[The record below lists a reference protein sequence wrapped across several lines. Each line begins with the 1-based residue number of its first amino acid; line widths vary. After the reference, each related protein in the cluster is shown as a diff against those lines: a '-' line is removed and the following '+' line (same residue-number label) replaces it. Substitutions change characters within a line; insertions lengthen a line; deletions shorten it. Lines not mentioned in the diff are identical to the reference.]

1 MNKYEMFD
9 ALNDYHKGL
18 SHAKSKL
25 YGVKQDNTRY
35 YNRIGEPGNYRYF
48 YTKAEW
54 DAYQEGEKKAKEEAK
69 KTIENVNPWTAQNTI
84 DAIIDENV
92 KKGVNKLTEDIRKSS
107 PEYIKNKAAD
117 EAMQK
122 AEIEKWNELCK
133 QNNPVKTVAQ
143 KQAEDSMKGYEE
155 WHDLRETKKKGK
167 DNLDRALAKWKADR
181 ERAAEELKRID
192 EEKKRK
198 AEEELKK
205 ENAVKFVQE
214 YQSEEVKANS
224 EWLMTDP
231 ESELLMATDV
241 INASLFSGTP
251 GEYDKEID
259 EIYQKIEAR
268 KRTEITDT
276 NYDSEGFG
284 LKVKNYELP
293 IEEEIKLVNPGYYYS
308 DSNLGS
314 DITKYNQNCYAC
326 TTAMALRKK
335 GYDVTAG
342 TDYNGAPV
350 ITDMYGNDLN
360 VTDNE
365 IGLAYNELWTG
376 NFTKYDTPTNT
387 FNKMFSEPVGS
398 YGDFNLEYTSA
409 LGGGGHSIFYEVHS
423 DGIHF
428 YDCQIGCEI
437 DMNVMQYYIREAR
450 YKRLDNQKFKGSQKM
465 KNASKI
471 STNKVMEEAIKK

>member
-1 MNKYEMFD
+1 ME
-9 ALNDYHKGL
+9 
-18 SHAKSKL
+18 KL
-25 YGVKQDNTRY
+25 
-35 YNRIGEPGNYRYF
+35 
-48 YTKAEW
+48 
-54 DAYQEGEKKAKEEAK
+54 KK
-69 KTIENVNPWTAQNTI
+69 
-84 DAIIDENV
+84 D
-92 KKGVNKLTEDIRKSS
+92 
-107 PEYIKNKAAD
+107 
-117 EAMQK
+117 
-122 AEIEKWNELCK
+122 
-133 QNNPVKTVAQ
+133 NPVKFM
-143 KQAEDSMKGYEE
+143 KEYHAEDI
-155 WHDLRETKKKGK
+155 KK
-167 DNLDRALAKWKADR
+167 NT
-181 ERAAEELKRID
+181 
-192 EEKKRK
+192 
-198 AEEELKK
+198 
-205 ENAVKFVQE
+205 
-214 YQSEEVKANS
+214 

-241 INASLFSGTP
+241 INASLFYGVP
-251 GEYDKEID
+251 GEYDDAID

-308 DSNLGS
+308 DSNLGA

-350 ITDMYGNDLN
+350 VTDIYGNDIN
-360 VTDNE
+360 ATDNE

-376 NFTKYDTPTNT
+376 NFTKYDTPSNT

-398 YGDFNLEYTSA
+398 YGDFNLEYTA
-409 LGGGGHSIFYEVHS
+409 TLGGGGHSIFYEVHE

-437 DMNVMQYYIREAR
+437 DMNVMQYYIKEAR
-450 YKRLDNQKFKGSQKM
+450 YKRLDNQTFKGSQKM
-465 KNASKI
+465 KNANKI